1 MSFDLRL
8 MEGYWAP
15 VTGHSHLASI
25 DWCEINYQ
33 YSPYIVEFWNC
44 LSSFTLV
51 ALGVYDYITLSKS
64 KARSVELL
72 VAILFIVVG
81 SGSAAFHGTLKFN
94 YQLWDE
100 LPMFWVM
107 SA

>member
-1 MSFDLRL
+1 
-8 MEGYWAP
+8 MEGYWTP
-15 VTGHSHLASI
+15 VTGKRHSASI
-25 DWCEINYQ
+25 DWCEMNYQ
-33 YSPYIVEFWNC
+33 HTPYIVEFWNF
-44 LSSFTLV
+44 LSSFTLCL
-51 ALGVYDYITLSKS
+51 LGIHDLILLTRQS
-64 KARSVELL
+64 ARLVEKL
-72 VAILFIVVG
+72 VAVLFIVVG